1 MAINLRKEISYGNIK
16 KIVNTELLP
25 HDVWCPICE
34 QFVDGNVN
42 NLDIYQIEPACGCD
56 MDKHNQELNDAND
69 VIEAREERIDDLE
82 GEVKDLEK
90 EVERLKQELLDA
102 ES

>member
-1 MAINLRKEISYGNIK
+1 MAINLIKELSYGNIK

-34 QFVDGNVN
+34 QFVDGNIN
-42 NLDIYQIEPACGCD
+42 DLDIYQIEPECGCD
-56 MDKHNQELNDAND
+56 MDGHTQELNDAND

-82 GEVKDLEK
+82 IEVKDLEK
-90 EVERLKQELLDA
+90 EVARLERELLDA
-102 ES
+102 KS